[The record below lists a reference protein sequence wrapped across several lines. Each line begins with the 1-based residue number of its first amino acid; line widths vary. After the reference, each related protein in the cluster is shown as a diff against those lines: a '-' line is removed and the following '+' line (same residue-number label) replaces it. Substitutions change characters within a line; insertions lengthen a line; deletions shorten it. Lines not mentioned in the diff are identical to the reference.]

1 MTREV
6 YPLAAEA
13 ALESLFP
20 DDPTIQALG
29 SGYTYDA
36 AHAFADDLTDL
47 IGDAIVLTSVDYT
60 AGILT
65 ADDPTITGMT
75 LGDQIT
81 GFAVYNDTGTPAT
94 SQLVGFLGEAPGGGA
109 IVYTATATSVVVS
122 FPGLTIV
129 RL

>member
-6 YPLAAEA
+6 YPLAAEV
-13 ALESLFP
+13 ALEALFP

-36 AHAFADDLTDL
+36 GDEFADALSDL

-60 AGILT
+60 AGVLT

-75 LGDQIT
+75 PGDQVAA
-81 GFAVYNDTGTPAT
+81 FAVYNDTGTPGT
-94 SQLVGFLGEAPGGGA
+94 SRLVGFLGEAPGGGA
-109 IVYTATATSVVVS
+109 IAYTAPGTSDVVS